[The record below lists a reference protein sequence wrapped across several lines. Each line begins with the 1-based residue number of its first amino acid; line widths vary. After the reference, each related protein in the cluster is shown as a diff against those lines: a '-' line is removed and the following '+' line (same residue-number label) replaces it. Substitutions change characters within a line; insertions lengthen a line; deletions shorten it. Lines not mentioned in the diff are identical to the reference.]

1 MLPKYLL
8 FILLSYRLLVLS
20 GNFEFEAYV
29 LTFGLIMHTI
39 KEYQEN
45 VGEILLSLILKIN
58 GKEKIYEFE
67 VFFEWVKSDV
77 IKFQTE
83 KIIKFTDFGIKP
95 PSIKGFGVFGKLV
108 TTAKDELKIK
118 GEVLFKVKKEE

>member
-58 GKEKIYEFE
+58 GKEKI
-67 VFFEWVKSDV
+67 
-77 IKFQTE
+77 
-83 KIIKFTDFGIKP
+83 
-95 PSIKGFGVFGKLV
+95 
-108 TTAKDELKIK
+108 
-118 GEVLFKVKKEE
+118 